1 MTMFGSAITVENYGM
16 AIALCPNGK
25 VSSEEKTAMQLAK
38 ATKVLK
44 RVWKVVVW
52 AELAVVTAM
61 ILYFLQFFSYDV
73 FVSNLYQHA
82 SAATPVQPR

>member
-1 MTMFGSAITVENYGM
+1 LEIYGI
-16 AIALCPNGK
+16 AIALCPSGEI
-25 VSSEEKTAMQLAK
+25 STEEKTAMQLAK

-61 ILYFLQFFSYDV
+61 LLYFLQFFSYDV
-73 FVSNLYQHA
+73 FVSNLYQQA
-82 SAATPVQPR
+82 SAANPVQPR